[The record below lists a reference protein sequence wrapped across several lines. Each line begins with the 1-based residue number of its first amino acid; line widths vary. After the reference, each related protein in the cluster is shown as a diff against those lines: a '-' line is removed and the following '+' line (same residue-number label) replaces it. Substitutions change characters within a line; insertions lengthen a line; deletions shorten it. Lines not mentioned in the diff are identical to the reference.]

1 MATFNVFSR
10 DKDAQKYLEAQK
22 EKFTPYV
29 LQYKEQIKEKSK
41 SEKVS
46 ALSKS
51 FLRFDFLLIA
61 HFVYLHILRALQTT
75 TYPFPPQGEALTS
88 LQCEAEALDEL
99 LADASRTRKNHP
111 GPLR

>member
-1 MATFNVFSR
+1 MVKFNVFSR

-41 SEKVS
+41 SEKVC

-51 FLRFDFLLIA
+51 FLRFDFLT
-61 HFVYLHILRALQTT
+61 HRAFCIFA
-75 TYPFPPQGEALTS
+75 YS
-88 LQCEAEALDEL
+88 
-99 LADASRTRKNHP
+99 SRSTDYNLSIP
-111 GPLR
+111 SSG